1 MEEQERIVG
10 RTKLSDIEL
19 DDEAKPSYAHN
30 VLTTIER
37 DGEEIQIVRDNMP
50 FGAPG
55 SAEYGTYFIGYSRT
69 PDTIEQM
76 LRNMFAGSP
85 EGNYDRLLDVSR
97 AVTGT
102 LFFVPSMPLLEVLAQ
117 EPQTTVPRT
126 TVPQT
131 AAQQVVALPV
141 TDGSLGIGSLKGIA
155 SDE

>member
-1 MEEQERIVG
+1 VQEQERIVG

-19 DDEAKPSYAHN
+19 DDDVKPSYAHN

-37 DGEEIQIVRDNMP
+37 DGEEVQILRDNMA

-55 SAEYGTYFIGYSRT
+55 SAEYGTYFIGYARS

-76 LRNMFAGSP
+76 LRNMFTGSP

-97 AVTGT
+97 AITGT
-102 LFFVPSMPLLEVLAQ
+102 LFFVPSAALLEILAQ
-117 EPQTTVPRT
+117 GPPAVAGRGP
-126 TVPQT
+126 
-131 AAQQVVALPV
+131 AATQAARPPA
-141 TDGSLGIGSLKGIA
+141 DGSLGIGSLKGTG